1 MEEEEFNKPKNNIE
15 IGSNIDTLSVN
26 ELLDYIEELKI
37 EIDRVKKIKI
47 QKSRALDAAKKF
59 FK

>member
-37 EIDRVKKIKI
+37 EIDRVKKIKA
-47 QKSRALDAAKKF
+47 QKFGALDAAKKF

>member
-37 EIDRVKKIKI
+37 EIDRVKKIKT
-47 QKSRALDAAKKF
+47 QKSGALNAAKKF

>member
-26 ELLDYIEELKI
+26 ELLDYMEELKI
-37 EIDRVKKIKI
+37 EIDRVKKIKA
-47 QKSRALDAAKKF
+47 QKFGALDAAKKF

>member
-1 MEEEEFNKPKNNIE
+1 MEEEEFNKPKKNIE

-37 EIDRVKKIKI
+37 EIDRVKIIKI

>member
-37 EIDRVKKIKI
+37 EIDRVKIIKI